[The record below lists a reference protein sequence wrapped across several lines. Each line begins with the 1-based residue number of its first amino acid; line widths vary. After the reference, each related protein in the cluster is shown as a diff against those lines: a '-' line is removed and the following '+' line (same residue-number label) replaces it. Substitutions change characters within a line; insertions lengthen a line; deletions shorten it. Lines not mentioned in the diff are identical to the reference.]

1 MGLNQQQI
9 EKHIE
14 TVLNKELNNTYIPF
28 SLHVFNSVSSTN
40 QTLWELQT
48 QGAKA
53 GTVVIATQQTA
64 GRGQWGRQWVSCDG
78 GLYLSLLIS
87 PQLEA
92 VFSYQLTLASA
103 WGIANELRLRGVP
116 IEIKWPNDLVINGR
130 KLGGILTETKVQK
143 GLINQAVIGVGI
155 NWSNYVPETGI
166 NLQDWQTANHTQP
179 FDAKFFNDLE
189 DLTAGVLLGIDS
201 GMECLFQEGIN
212 ILLSR
217 YLGLLSNMGE
227 QVEINHG
234 LGTIVGVTPS
244 GELRVSME
252 SSSTNVTKGLEIF
265 LKPGR
270 ISLGYRKFPE

>member
-9 EKHIE
+9 QK
-14 TVLNKELNNTYIPF
+14 VLNKELNNTCIPF
-28 SLHVFNSVSSTN
+28 SLHIFNSVSSTN

-166 NLQDWQTANHTQP
+166 NLQAWQIDNHTEY
-179 FDAKFFNDLE
+179 FDTLE
-189 DLTAGVLLGIDS
+189 DLTAAVLLGIDS
-201 GMECLFQEGIN
+201 GMKCLFQEGTN

-252 SSSTNVTKGLEIF
+252 PSSTNVTKGLEIF

-270 ISLGYRKFPE
+270 ISLGYRKSPE